1 MSLQFDVEEFIRPLV
16 SALYESSDEDMEID
30 TVSTTVVNRSLDDD
44 SDIEVLAC
52 YREAPI
58 YPPQLTAGRAMTFDL
73 PIGEEDQD
81 YLQCGPSGSIGS
93 TFDPSDGLDLSEKQI
108 TLVRSLEEYISVYNI
123 TPTNN

>member
-30 TVSTTVVNRSLDDD
+30 SVSTTVVNRSLDDD

-52 YREAPI
+52 FREAPI
-58 YPPQLTAGRAMTFDL
+58 YTPQLTAGRAMTFDL
-73 PIGEEDQD
+73 PTGGEDQD

-93 TFDPSDGLDLSEKQI
+93 TFDPSD
-108 TLVRSLEEYISVYNI
+108 SLID
-123 TPTNN
+123 

>member
-44 SDIEVLAC
+44 SGIEVLAC

-58 YPPQLTAGRAMTFDL
+58 YPPQLT
-73 PIGEEDQD
+73 PV
-81 YLQCGPSGSIGS
+81 
-93 TFDPSDGLDLSEKQI
+93 GL
-108 TLVRSLEEYISVYNI
+108 
-123 TPTNN
+123 